1 MRERTPCGVDAQRA
15 GAVSVTVSEISLLD
29 SYQLR
34 LPAFEGPLDVLLR
47 LIERSQLA
55 ITDISLVAVTDQFL
69 EHISVL
75 GASPAQVIAEF
86 MAVGS
91 RLVLLKSRSL
101 LPRPAAS
108 DSEESQDD
116 LVGQLIAY
124 RAVKEAATQ
133 LAERDARGEGAF
145 ALSPGAVIA
154 PDQPAFQKLAMH
166 ESSLLARALRRRLSI
181 TPYAV
186 QMVVSRRVVS
196 LREMVER
203 VLTRLVTHD
212 TIRFSEVQ
220 KSCADRN
227 EVLTAFLAVLV
238 LVRRRAVE
246 AGQNELF
253 GEIRISRKA
262 DLQPISTGS
271 IVSFSADD

>member
-1 MRERTPCGVDAQRA
+1 
-15 GAVSVTVSEISLLD
+15 VSATVSEISLLD

-34 LPAFEGPLDVLLR
+34 LPVFEGPLDVLLR

-55 ITDISLVAVTDQFL
+55 ITDVSLVAITDQFL
-69 EHISVL
+69 EHISAL
-75 GASPAQVIAEF
+75 GASPPHVIAEF
-86 MAVGS
+86 MTVGS

-108 DSEESQDD
+108 DSEESRDD
-116 LVGQLIAY
+116 LVEQLIAY

-145 ALSPGAVIA
+145 TLSPSAVMA
-154 PDQPAFQKLAMH
+154 PNQPAFQKLAMH
-166 ESSLLARALRRRLSI
+166 EASLLARALRRRLSI
-181 TPYAV
+181 APSVV

-203 VLTRLVTHD
+203 VLTRLITHD
-212 TIRFSEVQ
+212 YIRFSEVQ
-220 KSCADRN
+220 KSCTDRN

-238 LVRRRAVE
+238 LVRRRTVE
-246 AGQNELF
+246 ASQNELF
-253 GEIRISRKA
+253 GEIRISRHA
-262 DLQPISTGS
+262 DAQPIPNSP